1 MATTLNRTFF
11 GGSTVPGSGV
21 YPEDVKVLK
30 VFANYTET
38 DYDPLASSD
47 TSVYIPTVDKHQYDD
62 GNIVSIIDRIL
73 AAGGSPIVTKL
84 GAEFIYAS
92 GDASEYKFVNISG
105 DNITEMTID
114 RSTGTVTT
122 RNCFLDSSEVE
133 AGDSSISVQKTV
145 DPNTGA
151 ETFAVK
157 VTDEGITNDK
167 IADATIEPE
176 KFARKK
182 QISVDGVT
190 IVATPVSDDE
200 VQLSAVIPSAKEVLE
215 VPSSTV
221 YYDGQTAT
229 VDVPCEDGKEYSL
242 DFDASSL
249 SSVTLNIDSG
259 VGETV
264 DGPTRHCYLCLR
276 NLGSGCHDVDISF
289 TAPDIL
295 PYHITQT
302 VGTSDRYLY
311 EVYARLTS
319 VGTIAI
325 VKLIGWA

>member
-1 MATTLNRTFF
+1 MATTLNRTFY

-21 YPEDVKVLK
+21 YPEDVKILK
-30 VFANYTET
+30 VFANYAET

-62 GNIVSIIDRIL
+62 GNIVSIIDRVL
-73 AAGGSPIVTKL
+73 AAGGSPIVTMN
-84 GAEFIYAS
+84 GAEFVYAS
-92 GDASEYKFVNISG
+92 GNASEYKFTNVGANI
-105 DNITEMTID
+105 IVEMTIN

-122 RNCFLDSSEVE
+122 RNSVLDSSEVE

-157 VTDEGITNDK
+157 VTDEGITNGK

-176 KFARKK
+176 KLAKKK

-200 VQLSAVIPSAKEVLE
+200 VKLSAVIPPAKEVLE
-215 VPSSTV
+215 VPTSTV

-229 VDVPCEDGKEYSL
+229 VDVPCSDGILYSL
-242 DFDASSL
+242 DFDDSAL
-249 SSVTLNIDSG
+249 SSVTLNIESDAGES
-259 VGETV
+259 VG
-264 DGPTRHCYLCLR
+264 DPTRHCYLCVR
-276 NLGSGCHDVDISF
+276 NTGGGCHDVDISF
-289 TAPDIL
+289 TAPDSL
-295 PYHITQT
+295 NYHITQT
-302 VGTSDRYLY
+302 IGSGDCYLY
-311 EVYARLTS
+311 DVYARLTS
-319 VGTIAI
+319 IGTIAT
-325 VKLIGWA
+325 VNLIGVR